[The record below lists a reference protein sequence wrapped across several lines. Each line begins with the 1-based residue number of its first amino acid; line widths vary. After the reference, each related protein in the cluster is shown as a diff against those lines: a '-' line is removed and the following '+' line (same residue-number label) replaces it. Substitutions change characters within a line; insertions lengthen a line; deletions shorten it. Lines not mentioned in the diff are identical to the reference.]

1 MKKLIT
7 LTLLTV
13 SLLFLSF
20 NPTALAADIA
30 HGGQIFSAQCAA
42 CHAGGRNVI
51 SANNTLKKDALE
63 KYGMYDLAAIK
74 NQVTNGKAAMP
85 AFGNRISSE
94 DIEDVA
100 SYVLAQAEKGW

>member
-1 MKKLIT
+1 MKKLMT
-7 LTLLTV
+7 LTLLIV
-13 SLLFLSF
+13 SLLFVSF

-42 CHAGGRNVI
+42 CHAGGKNVV
-51 SANNTLKKDALE
+51 SANKTLKKDDLE
-63 KYGMYDLAAIK
+63 KYGMYDLDAIIT
-74 NQVTNGKAAMP
+74 QVTKGKAAMP
-85 AFGNRISSE
+85 AFGSRISAS